1 VVGRGKEVLYI
12 PVRGRAD
19 VRYWAERLYTYDG
32 VPDLTVNF
40 GICESGNGVLEKVY
54 FILMW
59 DVLTYLS

>member
-40 GICESGNGVLEKVY
+40 GLCNPATVCWRK
-54 FILMW
+54 FI
-59 DVLTYLS
+59 SF